1 MVQQFGLARFG
12 PDRRARRAPPPPL
25 QPGSRPPHEDSL
37 GERPNNRH
45 IAASILFHLAV
56 LFGIF
61 FLPHAEPAE
70 VVVPL
75 VTLRLD
81 ENGAAGSAG
90 GKAGGGGGGGHGSE
104 ASSAA
109 SQSASA
115 EPPAEA
121 SEPTPPEA
129 SEPTPPTPTLA
140 PPTPPTPTPP
150 TPDIQPEPQ
159 VPQTLAPA
167 PVIVPP
173 PPKPPPPKPVVR
185 PRPPTAKPTPH
196 PPEKAAETPAPVW
209 TPAPTVATQPPPGP
223 SNGQGAP
230 AANAQPGTAATG
242 TASAGPGG
250 AAGVGTGVAGVGP
263 GAFGN
268 GRGPGDD
275 YLDRLRR
282 HLSRFKRFPAEAVK
296 RKQQGTVYV
305 TFVLARDGTVLDAKI
320 QRSSGFPLLDEA
332 ALDMLHRASP
342 VPALPASYTGDR
354 ASLTIPADFSIGF
367 FDRMFN

>member
-12 PDRRARRAPPPPL
+12 PDRRVRRAPSPPL
-25 QPGSRPPHEDSL
+25 QPGPRPPHQDSL
-37 GERPNNRH
+37 GERPNSRH

-61 FLPHAEPAE
+61 LLPHAEPAE
-70 VVVPL
+70 VIVPL

-115 EPPAEA
+115 EPPPEASEPTPSEA
-121 SEPTPPEA
+121 SEPTPPIPTPPA
-129 SEPTPPTPTLA
+129 PTPPTPN
-140 PPTPPTPTPP
+140 
-150 TPDIQPEPQ
+150 IHPEPQ
-159 VPQTLAPA
+159 VPQALAPA
-167 PVIVPP
+167 PVIVPPP

-185 PRPPTAKPTPH
+185 PRPPAPKPAPH
-196 PPEKAAETPAPVW
+196 PSERVVETPDPVW
-209 TPAPTVATQPPPGP
+209 APAPTTATQPPPGP

-230 AANAQPGTAATG
+230 APNAQPGTATTG

-250 AAGVGTGVAGVGP
+250 AAGVGTGVAGAGP

-305 TFVLARDGTVLDAKI
+305 TFVLARDGTVLDAQI
-320 QRSSGFPLLDEA
+320 QRGSGFPLLDQA
-332 ALDMLHRASP
+332 ALDMLHNASP
-342 VPALPASYTGDR
+342 VPALPASYVGDR
-354 ASLTIPADFSIGF
+354 ARLTIPVDFSIGF
-367 FDRMFN
+367 FDRIFN